1 MIKHSNSYN
10 LLERASAIFL
20 ALTLVW
26 LTVST
31 PFIIGSQ
38 QTSGDD
44 TSISWS
50 DEDGNEDGSD
60 SSSGGNNVE
69 EKAPPGSNLSEE
81 FLHEWNSASSV
92 YIIISRTHK
101 LYNAEEYVAF
111 HGELHAP
118 PPNAA

>member
-1 MIKHSNSYN
+1 MIKQRNSYN
-10 LLERASAIFL
+10 LLEKASAVFL
-20 ALTLVW
+20 MLTLVW

-38 QTSGDD
+38 QTQGDD

-50 DEDGNEDGSD
+50 GDDGNDDGSD
-60 SSSGGNNVE
+60 TSNSNNVE
-69 EKAPPGSNLSEE
+69 EKAPSGSNLSEE
-81 FLHEWNSASSV
+81 FLHEWHSSSSV
-92 YIIISRTHK
+92 YIIVSRTHK